1 MDDDG
6 HFTYILASKRR
17 GALFVGATRDLGEC
31 VREHR
36 LNQVEGLTS
45 LYAIHR
51 LVYFEY
57 LDSAGAALSRERDIK
72 RLPRCRKLRLV
83 ENLNPAWRDLYSEIE
98 LAALP
103 PA

>member
-1 MDDDG
+1 MSEG
-6 HFTYILASKRR
+6 HYTYILASKYR
-17 GALFVGATRDLGEC
+17 GALFVGATDDLEQC

-51 LVYFEY
+51 LVYYECFEK
-57 LDSAGAALSRERDIK
+57 SGAALLRERDIQ
-72 RLPRCRKLRLV
+72 RLPRSEKLRLIECV
-83 ENLNPAWRDLYSEIE
+83 NPAWRDLYGEIE
-98 LAALP
+98 LAGLA

>member
-1 MDDDG
+1 MEAG
-6 HFTYILASKRR
+6 CFTYILASKYR
-17 GALFVGATRDLGEC
+17 GALFVGAAEDLAHC

-51 LVYFEY
+51 LVYFEHF
-57 LDSAGAALSRERDIK
+57 DRAGPALLREQDIK
-72 RLPRCRKLRLV
+72 RLPRCHKLQLIDSV
-83 ENLNPAWRDLYSEIE
+83 NPDWRDLYGEIE
-98 LAALP
+98 LDALT